1 MHMMKMDVVL
11 ENRFRVAKKC
21 GGKTETLLMM
31 IRTRR
36 NEQRSSPPRFPSV
49 KVFLIPE
56 AERASASVDT
66 HHYSEGEERGMRQAL
81 CFVLRSLPRST
92 FSLCAMSAHISR
104 SDLLTE

>member
-66 HHYSEGEERGMRQAL
+66 HIITARERREERR
-81 CFVLRSLPRST
+81 
-92 FSLCAMSAHISR
+92 
-104 SDLLTE
+104 EE